1 MRRERIN
8 SDLRLDER
16 RERKRERKLRGT
28 IYTVAKTYSK
38 YTHTHKIYE
47 ALESRERER
56 ERAKLP
62 KGTNFIPNNIGL
74 FFWS

>member
-1 MRRERIN
+1 MERRRERIN

-16 RERKRERKLRGT
+16 RERERERKLRGT

-38 YTHTHKIYE
+38 HTQNIRSIRKQK
-47 ALESRERER
+47 

-62 KGTNFIPNNIGL
+62 
-74 FFWS
+74 